1 MNLRT
6 LSYIAILLV
15 AVACATKAHEEPA
28 MREWTFE
35 AAYTKAAVSG
45 EGAFSWSKGDGI
57 AVWNSESSSFVTFTS
72 VTGKGKFRAVAPA
85 NAHFT
90 EAAFYPSGIAK
101 STGAV
106 EQPSS
111 YASPEA
117 SAAGFPM
124 YAQVEENTEL
134 LSFRHLGALVEL
146 TLTTVPEGAIA
157 LVLSSPTVS
166 LSGNFG
172 ISGSPAEIQAAPG
185 SGAVRVTFPATA
197 GGESI
202 TVTVPVPVG
211 SYPLSIALDSSSN
224 TLFSL
229 VGSEN
234 INFQRAHL
242 YKPAPIVSGEIP
254 AVPFDSDIVSFNLE
268 GDDEN
273 WQ

>member
-6 LSYIAILLV
+6 LSYIATLLV
-15 AVACATKAHEEPA
+15 AGACASKAQEEPA

-45 EGAFSWSKGDGI
+45 EGAFSWNKGDGI
-57 AVWNSESSSFVTFTS
+57 AVWNSQSSGFVTFTS
-72 VTGKGKFRAVAPA
+72 ATGKGKFRAVAPV

-90 EAAFYPSGIAK
+90 EAAFYPSGIAE
-101 STGAV
+101 STGTVAL
-106 EQPSS
+106 PSS
-111 YASPEA
+111 YATPEA

-146 TLTTVPEGAIA
+146 TLTNVPTGATS
-157 LVLSSPTVS
+157 LVLSSPTMS
-166 LSGNFG
+166 LSGSFDLT
-172 ISGSPAEIQAAPG
+172 GSPEEIQAASG
-185 SGAVRVTFPATA
+185 SGAVRVSFPETV
-197 GGESI
+197 GGENI
-202 TVTVPVPVG
+202 VVTVPVPVG
-211 SYPLSIALDSSSN
+211 SYPLSIALESPSN

-229 VGSEN
+229 VGSED

-242 YKPAPIVSGEIP
+242 YKPAPIMAGEIP
-254 AVPFDSDIVSFNLE
+254 AVPFDADIVSFNLE

>member
-35 AAYTKAAVSG
+35 AAYTKATVSG
-45 EGAFSWSKGDGI
+45 EGVFSWSKGDGI

-90 EAAFYPSGIAK
+90 DAAFYPSGIAE
-101 STGAV
+101 STGTV
-106 EQPSS
+106 TLPSS

-124 YAQVEENTEL
+124 YAQVAENTEL

-146 TLTTVPEGAIA
+146 TLTNVPTGATS
-157 LVLSSPTVS
+157 LVLSSPTMS
-166 LSGNFG
+166 LSGSFDLT
-172 ISGSPAEIQAAPG
+172 GSPEEIQAAPG
-185 SGAVRVTFPATA
+185 SGAVRVSFPATV
-197 GGESI
+197 GGENI
-202 TVTVPVPVG
+202 VVTVPVPVG
-211 SYPLSIALDSSSN
+211 SYPLSIALESSSN

-229 VGSEN
+229 VGSES

-242 YKPAPIVSGEIP
+242 YKPAPIVAGMIP
-254 AVPFDSDIVSFNLE
+254 AVPFDADIVSFNLE

>member
-15 AVACATKAHEEPA
+15 AVACASKAQEEPA

-35 AAYTKAAVSG
+35 AVYTKAAVSG
-45 EGAFSWSKGDGI
+45 EGAFSWNKGDGI
-57 AVWNSESSSFVTFTS
+57 AVWNSQSSSFVTFTS
-72 VTGKGKFRAVAPA
+72 ATGKGKFRAVAPV

-90 EAAFYPSGIAK
+90 EAAFYPSGIAS
-101 STGAV
+101 STSAV
-106 EQPSS
+106 TMPSS
-111 YASPEA
+111 YDSPDA

-134 LSFRHLGALVEL
+134 LSFRHLGALVQL
-146 TLTTVPEGAIA
+146 TLTNVPAGAIS
-157 LVLSSPTVS
+157 LVFSSPTVS
-166 LSGNFG
+166 LSGSFG
-172 ISGSPAEIQAAPG
+172 ISGSPSEIQAAPG
-185 SGAVRVTFPATA
+185 SGAVRVSFPATV
-197 GGESI
+197 GGENI
-202 TVTVPVPVG
+202 VVTVPVPVG
-211 SYPLSIALDSSSN
+211 SYPLSIALESSSN

-242 YKPAPIVSGEIP
+242 YKPAPIVSGMIP
-254 AVPFDSDIVSFNLE
+254 AVPFDAVIVSFNME